1 MTRNTRRRAALYGSA
16 LVVACAVF
24 AAPRLVS
31 RRVPGVKI
39 RNLDTTKARADE
51 SVALLTTLIRIDSSN
66 PPGITRGVVDVLAN
80 AFACEGIPY
89 EIVGDD
95 KERPILVARLKG
107 SAKDGALL
115 LLNHVDVEPPGRLS
129 DWSVP
134 PFAAEM
140 GEGETSFYLY
150 GRGVL
155 DMKGQ
160 AVAGFYGMAALAR
173 AGIVPK
179 HDIVYVA
186 EPGEETYT
194 PQIGIGWVLEH
205 RPDLLAGVTDVFN
218 EGGVNETVS
227 GDINRFG
234 IEVMQK
240 ATVSV
245 WVEGKTEADL
255 VKFRDFLVE
264 RDKQA
269 PYRIVGPVKEFLQFI
284 GPSRNDIWG
293 RLMVEP
299 DSIVHAQNFRD
310 WAPDVYK
317 SLVRDGFYA
326 GLIEKHGAG
335 YRMELANTLLPG
347 SSSTDALARLDGWI
361 KERGLTRTLRF
372 ITPESVASPES
383 GRAWDAVTTVLSLD
397 PEKAAVG
404 IYVLSISY
412 TNSALMRAK
421 GYRAYG
427 ISVFNVSI
435 ADASKI
441 HHPNERIILPY
452 FVEGVE
458 RMKRILLEFATCS

>member
-1 MTRNTRRRAALYGSA
+1 MTRNTRRRVALYGSA
-16 LVVACAVF
+16 FVVACAVY

-31 RRVPGVKI
+31 RRAPAVKI
-39 RNLDTTKARADE
+39 RPLDVSRAKSDE
-51 SVALLTTLIRIDSSN
+51 SVALLTTLIKLDSSN
-66 PPGITRGVVDVLAN
+66 PPGLTRGVVDELAN

-95 KERPILVARLKG
+95 RDRPILVARLKG
-107 SAKDGALL
+107 TSRDGALL
-115 LLNHVDVEPPGRLS
+115 LLNHVDVEPAGKAA
-129 DWSVP
+129 DWAVP

-140 GEGETSFYLY
+140 GTGGDASYLY

-173 AGIVPK
+173 AGVVPK

-205 RPDLLAGVTDVFN
+205 RPDLLGGVTDVFN
-218 EGGVNETVS
+218 EGGVNETVG

-240 ATVSV
+240 ATISV
-245 WVEGKTEADL
+245 YVEGKTEAEL
-255 VKFRDFLVE
+255 EKFRDFLVD
-264 RDKQA
+264 RDKNA
-269 PYRIVGPVKEFLQFI
+269 PYRLVGPVKEFLQFI

-293 RLMVEP
+293 RLMIEP
-299 DSIVHAQNFRD
+299 ERVLDAKNFRD

-317 SLVRDGFYA
+317 SLVRDGFA
-326 GLIEKHGAG
+326 GVIEKHGDG

-347 SSSTDALARLDGWI
+347 SSSTDALLRLDGWI

-383 GRAWDAVTTVLSLD
+383 GRAWDAITTVFSLD